1 MPVVENMN
9 KLLKHISR
17 VRDEFDTV
25 ICGVNGVLTDGYN
38 FFGEN
43 IDTLI
48 KMYQSGKKIALASNT
63 GMRAQNLFMF
73 LKKNNVPMNIFFA
86 IITAGEIAH
95 FYFKKQTKSGQTY
108 FAIAENE
115 FGALRGLSYEKVDSV
130 VLADFVLVENLPQG
144 LDLTKSELLMEQAL
158 NLHLPLYCVGNDTAV
173 QTAAG
178 VKESAG
184 ALAEQYAMQGGN
196 IISFGKPDLRIAS
209 YLTES
214 LSDFDASRCLFIGDN
229 MATDMHL
236 ANNFGGKSLLM
247 TNGIHRIK
255 GDLVR
260 QVDELST
267 SFGLNVDYCME
278 KLQW

>member
-1 MPVVENMN
+1 
-9 KLLKHISR
+9 
-17 VRDEFDTV
+17 
-25 ICGVNGVLTDGYN
+25 
-38 FFGEN
+38 
-43 IDTLI
+43 
-48 KMYQSGKKIALASNT
+48 
-63 GMRAQNLFMF
+63 MF

-115 FGALRGLSYEKVDSV
+115 FGALRGLPYEKVDSV

-144 LDLTKSELLMEQAL
+144 LDLAKSELLMEQAL